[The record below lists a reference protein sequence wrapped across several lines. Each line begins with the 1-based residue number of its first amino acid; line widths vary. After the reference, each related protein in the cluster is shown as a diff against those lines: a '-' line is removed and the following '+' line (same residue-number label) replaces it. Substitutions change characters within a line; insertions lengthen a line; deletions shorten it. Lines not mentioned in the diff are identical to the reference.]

1 MKQERGVNKMIIEQ
15 LIFTFIS
22 FAIFVYMF
30 FRMIKNNDTSYV
42 FVLVIEAIGITL
54 NFAEVLFGIK
64 LNLLFMILKYIF
76 AILFPITIIILEKKY
91 VPLFEM
97 INVMKSNIYMFFG
110 DTKKAKQAL
119 ISILDKNQNS
129 YQAHRLLAEI
139 YEKEGGMRKAID
151 EYVKVLDLKPSD
163 YVTYFKISVLLKDLG
178 KKDEAIQML
187 KTLVSKRPE
196 MKEANNML
204 ADLLLQEKKYKQAI
218 TMYVQAIKYDSNNA
232 QLYYNLGLAYS
243 MMNEFSL
250 AKECY
255 KKTVELDSNY
265 YNAFYRLGQISL
277 LYRDIESAEKY
288 FLESIYGET
297 ESKSY
302 YQLAKIYMIK
312 NNKTKAATNINSA
325 IQIDYKYYKMA
336 IDEPIFLPIKQLI
349 IKPDEKA
356 EPEIKESE
364 QEREISDYLDDTY
377 NLTKYLDIKKN
388 K

>member
-1 MKQERGVNKMIIEQ
+1 MIERI
-15 LIFTFIS
+15 IFTLVS
-22 FAIFVYMF
+22 FLLFAYIFLFKM
-30 FRMIKNNDTSYV
+30 MKKNDTTYL
-42 FVLVIEAIGITL
+42 VLLLFQAIGILMNLIRVLFDALTGTASVVIMYL
-54 NFAEVLFGIK
+54 FSIISPIIVFYLEYKNINCSEWLQIALARMYILFSNERKAKEVLI
-64 LNLLFMILKYIF
+64 NIISKYD
-76 AILFPITIIILEKKY
+76 
-91 VPLFEM
+91 
-97 INVMKSNIYMFFG
+97 KSY
-110 DTKKAKQAL
+110 T
-119 ISILDKNQNS
+119 
-129 YQAHRLLAEI
+129 AHKLLAET